1 MLRILAFLVFATQL
15 AAQTATAPYYLVFL
29 RRDPQ
34 RKTLSKEEGERI
46 QAAHMANIGR
56 MAKEGILVAAG
67 PFEDEK
73 PTISGIFVFKTDSL
87 EAAKRIAGE
96 DPTVVEHRNSVEVH
110 AWHAPAG
117 IGDEYFRIHKADPN
131 APPNMQKHTLM
142 LLYKGYSEGRRS
154 MGAHERYIED
164 LRARGK
170 LAAAGRMDA
179 SDVLES
185 AVVFRVMPPEEAR
198 RLMADDPA
206 VKSGELRLEEH
217 QWWVADHVLPW

>member
-117 IGDEYFRIHKADPN
+117 
-131 APPNMQKHTLM
+131 
-142 LLYKGYSEGRRS
+142 
-154 MGAHERYIED
+154 
-164 LRARGK
+164 
-170 LAAAGRMDA
+170 
-179 SDVLES
+179 
-185 AVVFRVMPPEEAR
+185 
-198 RLMADDPA
+198 
-206 VKSGELRLEEH
+206 
-217 QWWVADHVLPW
+217 